1 MKEEYINL
9 ELVKNETSHRFEM
22 TVEGYTAFIDYKE
35 KTENMANTYGSP
47 ERIGRERC
55 CYCHH

>member
-35 KTENMANTYGSP
+35 KTEKYG
-47 ERIGRERC
+47 
-55 CYCHH
+55 